1 MGTIAIYRGNMTL
14 GRIRTDKA
22 GGVIEKLPP
31 KWEDHLAGACVA
43 LVPVNPE
50 TMEQEG
56 AAEIFGDYDAAHYL
70 ARILELIHPNRQI
83 NIPNLKEIIR
93 AAAIDGADLCDYCRD
108 PCSCRDCIVKEWKEE
123 AEE

>member
-1 MGTIAIYRGNMTL
+1 MGTIAIHRGNMTL
-14 GRIRTDKA
+14 GRICKDKD
-22 GGVIEKLPP
+22 GGVIEKIPP
-31 KWEDHLAGACVA
+31 KWEDHPEGACVA

-56 AAEIFGDYDAAHYL
+56 TAEIFGVYDAAHYL

-93 AAAIDGADLCDYCRD
+93 AASMDGADLCDYCLD
-108 PCSCRDCIVKEWKEE
+108 LCPCRDCIVKEWKDGTEE
-123 AEE
+123 